1 MRPLTII
8 SNGYARPRYET
19 EDAAAPVQA
28 AGFSGGVEPRAIHTE
43 AACLHSSGDVAL
55 CPGANSLPEAPRGG

>member
-43 AACLHSSGDVAL
+43 AACLHS
-55 CPGANSLPEAPRGG
+55 